1 MPLKQNSL
9 RILIWQSQRLLEEDR
24 PRLEPPQQQVQQLQL
39 QQPEHLRKQK
49 TLVMQQKRRRRQGRL
64 PRHAQHRT
72 PRIHSRASTRWVHSP
87 TIGILMLRVCPHQP
101 ARY

>member
-49 TLVMQQKRRRRQGRL
+49 TLVMQQKRRRRQGR
-64 PRHAQHRT
+64 RHIPTDWQEQRLQRPWRAQGQGQGR
-72 PRIHSRASTRWVHSP
+72 RLGST
-87 TIGILMLRVCPHQP
+87 
-101 ARY
+101 